1 VRIQTGPVYPYLV
14 GTLPTPSALPATPPA
29 PLAPTNQAAFA
40 ISPILGGPKVHVFSP
55 TTASQSPSTGKLVD
69 GFRALSD
76 LITPHCGQN
85 VAVAASAIWLGVDA
99 ASAVRTFRDPQ
110 SSAADR
116 LVEAGAVGSDAFA
129 LLGGILGSPHLD
141 QAANAINF
149 AAVVGDHVHT
159 GQITFS
165 QSELVELSSLPQA
178 DYISNLLK
186 LTQVL
191 QPPGTS

>member
-1 VRIQTGPVYPYLV
+1 PP
-14 GTLPTPSALPATPPA
+14 PAVPAPLPA
-29 PLAPTNQAAFA
+29 PLAGPAPIETLAF
-40 ISPILGGPKVHVFSP
+40 LRGQTVHVFSH
-55 TTASQSPSTGKLVD
+55 TLASQAPSTGKLVD
-69 GFRALSD
+69 GCRALSD
-76 LITPHCGQN
+76 LSMPHCGQK

-99 ASAVRTFRDPQ
+99 ASAVRSFRDPQ

-116 LVEAGAVGSDAFA
+116 LVDAGAVGSDAFA
-129 LLGGILGSPHLD
+129 LLGGILGSSHLD
-141 QAANAINF
+141 QDATAINF
-149 AAVVGDHVHT
+149 AVVVGDHVHT